1 MSQPGAPGPQFDVR
15 GAVDLSS
22 LGRPSAPPPGAP
34 GGAPAAGGFVVD
46 ITDEMFPSVVQQS
59 AQVPVVALLWMPT
72 DAENARLATTLGAL
86 TAEYAGRFL
95 LVRIDATAYPQIAQA
110 FQVQAFPTVVAVL
123 AQQPVP
129 LFQEIADEAQIRSVL
144 DELLTAA
151 EANGVTGVLAPPE
164 GQQPTVPAVAAEPE
178 PELPPLH
185 QKAYDAIEADDL
197 ETAVAAYEQAL
208 REDPRDHL
216 ATAGLA
222 QARLLLRTRGADLAT
237 VRAAAADHPEDV
249 EAQLAVADLDLLGG
263 KVEDA
268 LGRLI
273 ELVPDAEDKD
283 VLRKRLVEYFDL
295 LGPQDPRVAPARRAL
310 TNALY

>member
-1 MSQPGAPGPQFDVR
+1 MSQPGAPGSQFDVR

-22 LGRPSAPPPGAP
+22 LGRPAAPPPGTP

-59 AQVPVVALLWMPT
+59 AQVPVVALLWLPT

-95 LVRIDATAYPQIAQA
+95 LARIDVSLYPQIAQA
-110 FQVQAFPTVVAVL
+110 FQVQSFPTVVAVL
-123 AQQPVP
+123 GQQPVP
-129 LFQEIADEAQIRSVL
+129 LFQGVADDAQIRSVL
-144 DELLTAA
+144 DELLAAA

-164 GQQPTVPAVAAEPE
+164 GQQAAAAPAVEPE

-222 QARLLLRTRGADLAT
+222 QARLMLRTRGADLAA
-237 VRAAAADHPEDV
+237 VRSAAADHPADLD
-249 EAQLAVADLDLLGG
+249 AQLAVADLDLLGG

-268 LGRLI
+268 LGRLL

-283 VLRKRLVEYFDL
+283 SIRKRLVEYFDI
-295 LGPQDPRVAPARRAL
+295 LGPQDPRVGPARRAL

>member
-1 MSQPGAPGPQFDVR
+1 MSQPGAPGSPFDVR

-22 LGRPSAPPPGAP
+22 LGRPTTPPPGAP

-59 AQVPVVALLWMPT
+59 AKVPVIALLWLPT
-72 DAENARLATTLGAL
+72 DPDSVKLAATLGAL
-86 TAEYAGRFL
+86 TQEYGGRFL
-95 LVRIDATAYPQIAQA
+95 LARISVLDYPQIAQA
-110 FQVQAFPTVVAVL
+110 FQVEAFPTVVAIL

-129 LFQEIADEAQIRSVL
+129 LFQGVAEAEQIRGVL
-144 DELLTAA
+144 EEILEAA
-151 EANGVTGVLAPPE
+151 AANGVTGVLESYDGATATGTDLP
-164 GQQPTVPAVAAEPE
+164 EPE

-185 QKAYDAIEADDL
+185 QKAFDAIEADDL
-197 ETAVAAYEQAL
+197 PTAVAAYEQAL

-222 QARLLLRTRGADLAT
+222 QARLLLRTHDADLAA
-237 VRAAAADHPEDV
+237 VRKAAADHPDDID
-249 EAQLAVADLDLLGG
+249 AQLAVADLDLLGG

-268 LGRLI
+268 LARLI
-273 ELVPDAEDKD
+273 DLVPDAPDRE

-295 LGPQDPRVAPARRAL
+295 LGAQDPRVAPARRAL
-310 TNALY
+310 MTALY